1 MKYDDLKSLKEL
13 LDEGLVTEKEYEIQK
28 SRILDLPIKSKQ
40 DVEEDS
46 DEKNTEESSEY
57 IEDAKVEQ
65 EDSNDHVSDEKVES
79 TRESLKDTENN
90 SEKSEDI
97 LPVEVTEEPISRI
110 ERTSK
115 GNLKQVLLIVV
126 AIVVVFTI
134 GCFLGYQI
142 FK

>member
-28 SRILDLPIKSKQ
+28 SRILGLPIKSKQ
-40 DVEEDS
+40 GVEEDI